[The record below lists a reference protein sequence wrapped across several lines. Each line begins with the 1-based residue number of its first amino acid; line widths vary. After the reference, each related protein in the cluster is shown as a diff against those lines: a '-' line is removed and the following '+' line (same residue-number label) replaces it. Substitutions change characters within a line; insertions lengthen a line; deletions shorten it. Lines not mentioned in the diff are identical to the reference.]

1 MKNLKKMKRMKTYTV
16 IRKKEYK
23 NKMIKKGVNQMEK
36 TKRLI
41 NQEQLKMGIKRINNR
56 LLKYYFKTTA
66 ISNQI

>member
-16 IRKKEYK
+16 IRKKEDK

-41 NQEQLKMGIKRINNR
+41 NREQLKMGIKRINNR
-56 LLKYYFKTTA
+56 LLKYY
-66 ISNQI
+66 SQL

>member
-16 IRKKEYK
+16 IRKKEDK

-56 LLKYYFKTTA
+56 LLKYY
-66 ISNQI
+66 SQL